1 VQAKKALDMLSPNRA
16 AIVTWEERIAQARLA
31 CEAWKQEAEESKIKA
46 TIASQ
51 QRDEVNMGF
60 FYASI
65 KLKMSLILQALMQA
79 TSLNQELEKMKND
92 PYLVALNRQ
101 SDLKSFPMHVL
112 QSLHARLKRDLD
124 EINRVSDQHLLRID

>member
-1 VQAKKALDMLSPNRA
+1 MLSPNRA

-51 QRDEVNMGF
+51 QRDEVNLRSF
-60 FYASI
+60 FVCTLNS
-65 KLKMSLILQALMQA
+65 KCHVLQALMQA
-79 TSLNQELEKMKND
+79 TSLNMELEKMKND

>member
-1 VQAKKALDMLSPNRA
+1 MVSPNRA

-51 QRDEVNMGF
+51 QRDEVNTRDF
-60 FYASI
+60 FTFFATQV
-65 KLKMSLILQALMQA
+65 LEFLQALRQA
-79 TSLNQELEKMKND
+79 TSLNMELEKMKND